1 MDDKE
6 KDLVIYYP
14 IIHNSVQIFAAI
26 IGKSRDQMECS
37 MTPSEYIKQMLM
49 CTQER
54 INYLLKPGRNINV
67 RSLYYNCG
75 SHCFKVSPS
84 IVLFQRFVPGN
95 LYNMTL
101 TIQNLTKMSRS
112 LKLSRDPDPFFS
124 VEYHGSNYSTMI
136 APGLVQIYNVRFS
149 PSEKRDY
156 EYRIKFI
163 SDIEVFMIPVIA
175 IGLRPILDIPDQIEI
190 PATAV
195 KIPSSKT
202 ILVRNIGDA
211 PATFNFCSESSC
223 FSIEPAKGI
232 LEEEKMM
239 QLTANFLSK
248 KSGDFEANV
257 LLNYE
262 SGEKLCLMLRSS
274 AINCT
279 IRIDRRSIRM
289 EDTYLGLSR
298 SKVLTIHNR
307 SDYIVKFQWMRFK
320 DNETDVQRKEEYKNL
335 FQLVHRVE
343 IVRRVNLVHYNICL
357 PDIHELVCQRIY
369 TDEIASLTNEDFR
382 YNHTSFLLMP
392 EEGEIWPQSSADIT
406 VIFQAM
412 EVGEISSVAY
422 LEVMGREDR
431 IPLSLH
437 GTGKGPVLHLNVI
450 TIDLSSIFLC
460 SVHNY
465 EIVAA
470 NHGHIYGTLIY
481 KERPT
486 DFGGTISITPNARTL
501 KPDQYKSFNLSFSS
515 NRKGDFIERIDFVIK
530 ESLEVLSLYIKG
542 CVICPTLHFDKHTLD
557 FDETALGFIQTQEV
571 SLYNLSVVPVTFS
584 VTIMEDGD
592 QTPLTYE
599 EFATSKVK
607 PSFPTNPREFTVIP
621 QTGVVQAH
629 SSLKLK
635 VSYIANVVRTG
646 RTNMRVD
653 MWDSDSNPIIL
664 PLSFCGAIPS
674 LSIKPMEINIRF
686 SFINFPYSRSINVE
700 NDSDLD
706 GYFYIVPQTISENM
720 FIVYSLSS
728 YQGFLKARQS
738 KTIDITIITKN
749 LGRQTTT
756 LNMLTM
762 GEQAP
767 VMSCVIICNGRGP
780 VVSVQPI
787 CLNFGEIQV
796 LQDKIMNFNII
807 NDSPIPAQFK
817 LTSPKKKSSWVI
829 EPTFG
834 EVRPNDSEEIK
845 VKLFLRDIDKYTDNI
860 IVHVINSR
868 SFSINVIATGIGCS
882 IVFEP
887 QIFPIFDMGFLFS
900 HQNLSL
906 PVIIKNFG
914 TRHCQII
921 WSNDPEVRIQK
932 SQTWPKILKTLFC
945 NRKFQIEPS
954 TVEIPANGFNVVQCK
969 ICWNINEILT
979 EDWYIFEQIS
989 GQRKQKLIG
998 TSTFKATFMEPRIA
1012 FNKRELT
1019 FCIDI
1024 CPEGEKLQQI
1034 DKLMVT
1040 NQSGMNL
1047 NVLLYID
1054 PPFYLM
1060 NNKKKFVREK
1070 KIVLIDKTSTIIPV
1084 KFSPNIKP
1092 NYPYSQNYSGV
1103 LWFEYEEHP
1112 TKNKIQCKGA
1122 VNFPNITLHS
1132 KNLIINSILGSTAK
1146 ETLRVTNNGP
1156 IPVIYKFL
1164 WAGESIEIERGA
1176 HDVRNSTNHLQL
1188 QINAENN
1195 KFNSHSSNIEK
1206 KSETISQETENE
1218 ILDLSISTSYELQEA
1233 SNSKNLLMQIQSE
1246 TLDETLEKLRSIFMS
1261 TIETSYLRCL
1271 DDPEIL
1277 THIDSNFEPLTK
1289 EPLDDI
1295 LDIIPHEGVLMPFSS
1310 QYISFIF
1317 HASEPMQ
1324 LKVVALCEI
1333 LQGPTEI
1340 VNVFASADVIRY
1352 SVDKQVIDFG
1362 QQLFGELCRSSF
1374 TLQNHSTICIDYKI
1388 NKRNLI
1394 FKTSNLDSTI
1404 GMLTI
1409 EPNKGSID
1417 PLSSLKITIEL
1428 QPMLLGAFEIEF
1440 ELQVTHVDPL
1450 TITTKGITS
1459 YPQIYPC
1466 ILRDIFKPVKL
1477 EYRAIQLLTP
1487 DFITMKKQ
1495 EIQIRCNVD
1504 DPKSQMPE
1512 WDKRILLN
1520 NGWDLI
1526 SYEEIFPSIIDIEM
1540 SIDRL
1545 LATQFIEENA
1555 SILTKHLISHKN
1567 AVIPFLY
1574 TSKYIIDMG
1583 YIAINVKTCYS
1594 TTVVNYGPWNAEVE
1608 IKKLK
1613 KKQLENSGIL
1623 VQFKKTILTVGK
1635 TTCLTITWQPTTI
1648 KYCKRSTREQHTI
1661 YLKVSHGSII
1671 PIIIKS
1677 IITYP
1682 FVTVNTK
1689 LLNFQNVIVGE
1700 CLMMNVLVKNEGFI
1714 NCYWKAN
1721 ILTGKKYKDCPFYIN
1736 YKSNL
1741 LLPGHSDIISVY
1753 FKPRKTCRMEANL
1766 KIIVK
1771 MGLETQ
1777 VITLLGHGIE
1787 YKLQISDLDI
1797 SFPPTVIF
1805 TEVLEKTFTI
1815 ENKCNYPVEFFWHH
1829 LDSLFLEE
1837 QIAEALTR
1845 YYGVKEILLPPR
1857 KLGER
1862 MPSSLMEFYNS
1873 LKSEMAYALSAEAI
1887 EKKSATVLNDDKL
1900 LNVERKNR
1908 IRARKKSSSTSR
1920 LFVQQFSNQ
1929 QSSKINLQKDFNVD
1943 RRKRKKSIGYSSTST
1958 DTAKR
1963 DCPPMS
1969 VLNELDFPREPPI
1982 LSTND
1987 PKELHNL
1994 LLYYIETLRKDPN
2007 FCKRKDPVKELFD
2020 RHETKSILEL
2030 DSSQPAKKVC
2040 ILFHGAP
2047 FTEYQETACRSA
2059 KALQVSLLCIDN
2071 VIIEGI
2077 ALGDSWVS
2085 IKLRQIID
2093 EAYQEY
2099 LSSFERYKAIY
2110 IHTKKTDVEI
2120 AKNNHETIAKK
2131 ELLEE
2136 IKLSKTTKSDS
2147 ETMTAID
2154 EHLESDTQKLMIL
2167 FEIEFAKLPREQDL
2181 KFLDPISLYEYKIQT
2196 ILLLQKMFLHYA
2208 TIESKV
2214 NEKDQNDTF
2223 LGIEIDLLIEVLRE
2237 RAILMST
2244 KSFNSQVSNAQTAKN
2259 KKINEEAKNEIIS
2272 SREEKSQT
2280 SKALT
2285 FTKEIREHKELEN
2298 RYNSKPKRQEIS
2310 KELETIADAM
2320 NDYYSQL
2327 SAIENVIK
2335 NWDPLKKDALFTPKG
2350 KDLKTDKL
2358 IDTNNKNSDISKEI
2372 YKNGFHTWYVN
2383 STDPWNRVMYDVI
2396 VNQMREN
2403 DLAKKARAFHIVSLS
2418 NSIIMESNSTHTNI
2432 ISKDINDPSTS
2443 TIFEKVLKP
2452 RWILQPNEIQ
2462 KFKIRYL
2469 PEEVGIHRQTYTL
2482 SVLDGNEI
2490 TYDINI
2496 SAVADVPRLD
2506 MNPNTIFSKIKKTKV
2521 NNIID
2526 PTYFSDVNIFDFG
2539 SLLVY
2544 EKDQR
2549 FDLMY
2554 YMMSNNRKCKICAG
2568 QCELLKVSAGVTELG
2583 LFTDK
2588 LYICIT
2594 NNPHV
2599 ESIELQCNGSK
2610 LDIELEDKQLS
2621 FGHIFLHRKNCLTSH
2636 IQNRSPIKIF
2646 WQLEPN
2652 EPLDP
2657 QISITPTKGIIKTY
2671 SDKTIEFCYHANKI
2685 GMIEES
2691 LTFKVFFYEGDTEP
2705 IFIETI
2711 TLFGETYDVA
2721 VDINYANPIDLK
2733 CVKVGFPTSANF
2745 TLSNRGNHEVKYAIL
2760 LEKQNKLAKIAP
2772 NLSLKLNEDVE
2783 INPAS
2788 GFIQPKKEAII
2799 QVTFVPKSEIT
2810 LKECPILRCH
2820 LLEINKQATVI
2831 AEFPLTVSLIA
2842 YYTKFRIYP
2851 YEINFS
2857 SLGICTKK
2865 TLYLNV
2871 ENVGEFPL
2879 HYSIVTSIKYP
2890 SIAYMTEIKTENVI
2904 KNNHDKSTD
2913 TSTRKDKSQIKKSDD
2928 NTTQKCMLKIGPFT
2942 VTKTEGDL
2950 QPGEI
2955 DIVAIECYPEFV
2967 GSEEED
2973 IIIFVP
2979 DSVPEDR
2986 NGKLIKLSVNSCIPS
3001 VNLQDLDAIFH
3012 ENHIVNHIEDFI
3024 CSKEI
3029 GTYTIFARQEKCLYF
3044 RYVSVFHTHT
3054 AYLVLYNRNV
3064 IPADVKLTLL
3074 ADSFTPKTM
3083 RPDTFVLIPERER
3096 IQSMSHKRFA
3106 ISFNPT
3112 FIETCYAIFDI
3123 AVELPLHLK
3132 DEKFFIKLVGQACV
3146 PEVTIIEPLSTKR
3159 ERTVLNFGRTLVGES
3174 IEKKFAFKNIVLN
3187 DRCIVVH
3194 LIPEETI
3201 SLKVKFTP
3209 REIGR
3214 YNSQVRLFIT
3224 DNPYENLIIDL
3235 KSETYAELIVLDGLE
3250 LTNTKLKSINER
3262 RESNAKSRRSLKS
3275 NSSTRVSTP
3284 TTLPVSLIYKLDYGY
3299 CFVNK
3304 IYRKSFKVVNKS
3316 INQYLRFQWSTH
3328 PNVVFT
3334 PSIGHLIPL
3343 TCKEIV
3349 ATFLSSEPTIY
3360 MDTCLECIVC
3370 AIQLAN
3376 SVKES
3381 SWDDRETQVRWITIN
3396 SDAKEPNA
3404 EIAKK
3409 TVEPVNEPEH
3419 EIVPGTTKCIQVLL
3433 NAIVAFSKY
3442 SCSVK
3447 EINFKNTLMFQTS
3460 EHSFIFAN
3468 TGIVDVEYTWQIN
3481 MDEQYPV
3488 RSIANYSQATSRS
3501 RKDNVQFKATSLM
3514 SYKLPY
3520 QRHNSSFDKSVKSNR
3535 RQLLSSRDNFI
3546 EVKPTTRCGPSDLF
3560 SSSARL
3566 TERSSDS
3573 WLESDDLP
3581 FEIYPEKGILPPGES
3596 VECVLRFSPMDIFDY
3611 KAYLVCKMENLELP
3625 ELIIPIV
3632 GKSLLPYCHFDIPES
3647 DYLSSNRRDMKL
3659 PGPIGYQPDDN
3670 SLPEGTRVIEL
3681 DVIGISGSH
3690 IKKFRMINPTSDDYH
3705 FIWEDRTRHAD
3716 DEISKFHCALPEG
3729 IAERGKQVD
3738 FAFTFFAENIGTFE
3752 SFWLFRVKKYNLEYL
3767 FLFVATVREPLICC
3781 PRVHL
3786 KMRPTV
3792 MGVNV
3797 RESISIINK
3806 EEFQIP
3812 FQITRDSLYSE
3823 GRLQNLKITPISGI
3837 LPAKGEQILW
3847 VEYQP
3852 TLVGE
3857 FQFCVKC
3864 IIKGMMA
3871 PLTIF
3876 VTTATY
3882 DIIVSV
3888 TYVDQNGQIVQL
3900 NPDKEN
3906 IIDCGK
3912 LLLKTPVTV
3921 VFEIINSSK
3930 MTLYYSWDLGITSEI
3945 ISRNMYTIAMPQKQ
3959 DHVLSKSRS
3968 ICSLIVTA
3976 LQKTVIKNHP
3986 ILLKISR
3993 GPTYRLILKATA
4005 NKPILEFSFNYYDFG
4020 PCYIRDVSATPYH
4033 VDLRI
4038 TNSDDVS
4045 YILECKFEEKPH
4057 ISVNLNAISKT
4068 IVARSSI
4075 VIPITFRPLEQVHYR
4090 DDLHFIINSTI
4101 KKKITII
4108 GEGIIYKIR
4117 LVNPRDKSVDLGS
4130 LSINKTTSRK
4140 VPVINDGR
4148 AALKLKFD
4156 LIKNLPGYDLFQER
4170 IPNCPLINQENSKM
4184 DRIQASISETKR
4196 SNTLDETLQM
4206 EPNLSQVLEIE
4217 PAESIVLQP
4226 GKIVNVVV
4234 KYKPIR
4240 RMRPFVVKVA
4250 FQTNSTIQPLFILR
4264 GSCIG
4269 AKFHLNK
4276 TYVPFGIVVQG
4287 CLSEAKIV
4295 LLNMGD
4301 IGARFKWNT
4310 LKLPEDFNIAPA
4322 TGYCSPG
4329 MNVNFVVSFQPTR
4342 HDSLIEGNATLEIE
4356 KYRDLGLKITGASC
4370 KLPDPIDTLFFS
4382 CRVREKIMRSL
4393 NVENDIATLKSEITG
4408 EYFFIDEISY
4418 DPLKK
4423 FTTCTLTYAPLIMN
4437 SESNLHEGTLLLKL
4451 PDDKAP
4457 LVYCLRGLSLPP
4469 QVLQRITRQ
4478 FPAKTKYTELL
4489 PVYNWL
4495 SRQQQ
4500 FECQIENMNG
4510 KESAENVEMFTFV
4523 GSRKIDIPANGQ
4535 RDYRAEFYS
4544 YKESKYNFMVTFTN
4558 EEGEYQFYELQYD
4571 ITRPQEIESI
4581 KLITVV
4587 RSPVCYALKLDNPL
4601 KKQYVIYTAK
4611 CQHPCITIH
4620 DVPKLVAPL
4629 CSEIIKIKYHPLH
4642 SAEEITVALDVNC
4655 EELGLFPYE
4664 LRLRAIPASPEKTT
4678 RVDAMLGSSVTFSL
4692 NVNNHAENTA
4702 IFTIKVDNEC
4712 FTTSKDIEV
4721 LALKNR
4727 SFDIT
4732 YEPCDVKNVSATLTA
4747 TSEIAGEFV
4756 FPLIGTYSLPK
4767 PQGPYTVAANAPA
4780 SIPFKNIFQETKS
4793 FELILDDP
4801 EVFITSTS
4809 LDKIKQK
4816 QAISIVVQ
4824 LKDNGKREMEDNY
4837 PVTGKLLVYCTDP
4850 KISHIN
4856 WIYYLRGIREQ

>member
-1 MDDKE
+1 MDDRE
-6 KDLVIYYP
+6 KDLVTYYP
-14 IIHNSVQIFAAI
+14 IIHNSVEIFAAI
-26 IGKSRDQMECS
+26 IGKSRDQVECG

-54 INYLLKPGRNINV
+54 INYLLKPGRSINV
-67 RSLYYNCG
+67 RSLYYNCK
-75 SHCFKVSPS
+75 SHCFKVLPS

-101 TIQNLTKMSRS
+101 TIQNLSKMSRP

-124 VEYHGSNYSTMI
+124 VEYRGSNYSTMI
-136 APGLVQIYNVRFS
+136 APGLVHIYNVRFS

-156 EYRIKFI
+156 EYHIEFT
-163 SDIEVFMIPVIA
+163 SNTEVFVVSVIA
-175 IGLRPILDIPDQIEI
+175 IGSRPILDIPDQIEI

-195 KIPSSKT
+195 KILSSKT
-202 ILVRNIGDA
+202 ILVRNVGDA
-211 PATFNFCSESSC
+211 PAIFNFCSESSC
-223 FSIEPAKGI
+223 FSVKPSKGI
-232 LEEEKMM
+232 LGEEETM
-239 QLTANFLSK
+239 QLTVNFLSE
-248 KSGDFEANV
+248 KSGDFEANL

-262 SGEKLCLMLRSS
+262 SGEKLCLTLRSS

-307 SDYIVKFQWMRFK
+307 SDYVVKFQWMRFK
-320 DNETDVQRKEEYKNL
+320 DNDIDIQRKEEYKKL

-343 IVRRVNLVHYNICL
+343 VVRRVNLVHYNICL

-382 YNHTSFLLMP
+382 YNHTSFLLTP
-392 EEGEIWPQSSADIT
+392 EEGEIWPQSSTDVT
-406 VIFQAM
+406 VIFRAM

-422 LEVMGREDR
+422 LEVTGREDR
-431 IPLSLH
+431 IPLR
-437 GTGKGPVLHLNVI
+437 N
-450 TIDLSSIFLC
+450 FLLPW
-460 SVHNY
+460 NF
-465 EIVAA
+465 IVAA
-470 NHGHIYGTLIY
+470 NHGHICGTLIH

-501 KPDQYKSFNLSFSS
+501 KPDEYKSFNLSFSS

-530 ESLEVLSLYIKG
+530 ESLEVLSLHIKG
-542 CVICPTLHFDKHTLD
+542 CVICPTLHFDRHSLD
-557 FDETALGFIQTQEV
+557 FGKTALENRNF
-571 SLYNLSVVPVTFS
+571 
-584 VTIMEDGD
+584 
-592 QTPLTYE
+592 
-599 EFATSKVK
+599 
-607 PSFPTNPREFTVIP
+607 
-621 QTGVVQAH
+621 
-629 SSLKLK
+629 

-653 MWDSDSNPIIL
+653 MWNSDSDPIIL

-674 LSIKPMEINIRF
+674 LSIKPTEINIRF

-706 GYFYIVPQTISENM
+706 GYFYILPQTISENM
-720 FIVYSLSS
+720 LIVYSLSS

-738 KTIDITIITKN
+738 KTIDVTIVTKN

-767 VMSCVIICNGRGP
+767 VTSCVIISNGQGP

-787 CLNFGEIQV
+787 CLNFGEILV
-796 LQDKIMNFNII
+796 LQDKVMNFNII

-817 LTSPKKKSSWVI
+817 LTSPKKKSSWLV

-834 EVRPNDSEEIK
+834 EVRSNNSEEIK
-845 VKLFLRDIDKYTDNI
+845 VKLFLRDTGKYTDNI
-860 IVHVINSR
+860 IVHIINSR

-906 PVIIKNFG
+906 PVTIKNFG

-932 SQTWPKILKTLFC
+932 TQILSKILKILFY

-954 TVEIPANGFNVVQCK
+954 TVEVPANGSNVVQCK
-969 ICWNINEILT
+969 ICWDVSEILT
-979 EDWYIFEQIS
+979 EDWYIFEHIF
-989 GQRKQKLIG
+989 GQGKRKLMG
-998 TSTFKATFMEPRIA
+998 TSTFKATFTEPRIA

-1024 CPEGEKLQQI
+1024 CPEGEKLQQT
-1034 DKLMVT
+1034 DKLIVT
-1040 NQSGMNL
+1040 NQSRLNL

-1054 PPFYLM
+1054 APFYLV
-1060 NNKKKFVREK
+1060 NNKKKFVHKK
-1070 KIVLIDKTSTIIPV
+1070 KIVLIDGTTTTIPV

-1092 NYPYSQNYSGV
+1092 DYPYSRNYSGV
-1103 LWFEYEEHP
+1103 LWFEYEEHS
-1112 TKNKIQCKGA
+1112 TKDKIQCKGA
-1122 VNFPNITLHS
+1122 VNFPNITLHC
-1132 KNLIINSILGSTAK
+1132 KDLIISGILGSTVK
-1146 ETLRVTNNGP
+1146 ETLRMTNNGP

-1164 WAGESIEIERGA
+1164 WAGESIEIERG
-1176 HDVRNSTNHLQL
+1176 NSTNYSQL
-1188 QINAENN
+1188 QINVENN
-1195 KFNSHSSNIEK
+1195 KFNPHSYNIK
-1206 KSETISQETENE
+1206 KKLETLSQETENE
-1218 ILDLSISTSYELQEA
+1218 IFNLSTSTSYELQDSDSE
-1233 SNSKNLLMQIQSE
+1233 NLLMEIRSK
-1246 TLDETLEKLRSIFMS
+1246 TLDETLEKLRNIFMP
-1261 TIETSYLRCL
+1261 TTETFYLRCL

-1277 THIDSNFEPLTK
+1277 AHIDSNFEPPTK
-1289 EPLDDI
+1289 EPLDNI
-1295 LDIIPHEGVLMPFSS
+1295 LDIIPHEGVLEPFSS
-1310 QYISFIF
+1310 QYVSFIF

-1324 LKVVALCEI
+1324 LKVAALCEI

-1340 VNVFASADVIRY
+1340 VNVVASADIIRY
-1352 SVDKQVIDFG
+1352 SVDKQIIDFG

-1374 TLQNHSTICIDYKI
+1374 TLQNYSTIYMDYKI
-1388 NKRNLI
+1388 NKKNLI
-1394 FKTSNLDSTI
+1394 FKTSNLNSTI
-1404 GMLTI
+1404 GVLTI

-1428 QPMLLGAFEIEF
+1428 QPVLLGAFEIEF
-1440 ELQVTHVDPL
+1440 ELQVAHVDPL
-1450 TITTKGITS
+1450 TITAKGVTS

-1466 ILRDIFKPVKL
+1466 ISRNIFKHVKL
-1477 EYRAIQLLTP
+1477 GYRAIQLLTP
-1487 DFITMKKQ
+1487 DFKKQ
-1495 EIQIRCNVD
+1495 EIRIRCND
-1504 DPKSQMPE
+1504 DDKPKSQVPE
-1512 WDKRILLN
+1512 WDERILL
-1520 NGWDLI
+1520 
-1526 SYEEIFPSIIDIEM
+1526 S
-1540 SIDRL
+1540 
-1545 LATQFIEENA
+1545 
-1555 SILTKHLISHKN
+1555 
-1567 AVIPFLY
+1567 
-1574 TSKYIIDMG
+1574 
-1583 YIAINVKTCYS
+1583 
-1594 TTVVNYGPWNAEVE
+1594 E
-1608 IKKLK
+1608 IK
-1613 KKQLENSGIL
+1613 
-1623 VQFKKTILTVGK
+1623 QFLI
-1635 TTCLTITWQPTTI
+1635 II
-1648 KYCKRSTREQHTI
+1648 S
-1661 YLKVSHGSII
+1661 VSRGSII

-1689 LLNFQNVIVGE
+1689 LLDFQNVIVGE
-1700 CLMMNVLVKNEGFI
+1700 CLMMNVLMKNEGFI
-1714 NCYWKAN
+1714 NCYWEAN
-1721 ILTGKKYKDCPFYIN
+1721 ILTHKKHEDCPFYLN
-1736 YKSNL
+1736 YKSNVL
-1741 LLPGHSDIISVY
+1741 LSGHSDIINVY

-1777 VITLLGHGIE
+1777 VVTLLGHGIE
-1787 YKLQISDLDI
+1787 YKLRISDLDI
-1797 SFPPTVIF
+1797 SFPPTMLF

-1815 ENKCNYPVEFFWHH
+1815 ENTCNYPVEFFWHH
-1829 LDSLFLEE
+1829 LDNLFLEE
-1837 QIAEALTR
+1837 ERIAEALTR

-1862 MPSSLMEFYNS
+1862 MPLSLMEFYNS
-1873 LKSEMAYALSAEAI
+1873 LK
-1887 EKKSATVLNDDKL
+1887 NDDKL
-1900 LNVERKNR
+1900 LNMERKNR

-1920 LFVQQFSNQ
+1920 LFVQQFSSR

-1943 RRKRKKSIGYSSTST
+1943 RRKRKKSTG
-1958 DTAKR
+1958 
-1963 DCPPMS
+1963 
-1969 VLNELDFPREPPI
+1969 
-1982 LSTND
+1982 
-1987 PKELHNL
+1987 
-1994 LLYYIETLRKDPN
+1994 YIETLRKDPS
-2007 FCKRKDPVKELFD
+2007 FCKRIKDPVKELFD
-2020 RHETKSILEL
+2020 SHETKSIPEL

-2059 KALQVSLLCIDN
+2059 KTLQVPLLCIDN

-2077 ALGDSWVS
+2077 ALGDNWVS

-2093 EAYQEY
+2093 DAYQEY
-2099 LSSFERYKAIY
+2099 LSAFKRHKDDLEIKLPAA
-2110 IHTKKTDVEI
+2110 TKIDVEI
-2120 AKNNHETIAKK
+2120 AKNDHETIAKK
-2131 ELLEE
+2131 ESLKE
-2136 IKLSKTTKSDS
+2136 IKSPKTTKSDL
-2147 ETMTAID
+2147 ETTAAID
-2154 EHLESDTQKLMIL
+2154 EYSKSDSLPQKLMIL
-2167 FEIEFAKLPREQDL
+2167 FETEFAKLPREQDL
-2181 KFLDPISLYEYKIQT
+2181 KLLDPISLYEYKIQT
-2196 ILLLQKMFLHYA
+2196 ILLLQKMFLHYT
-2208 TIESKV
+2208 TIGSEV
-2214 NEKDQNDTF
+2214 NKKDQNDTF
-2223 LGIEIDLLIEVLRE
+2223 LGIEIHLLTEVLRK
-2237 RAILMST
+2237 RLST
-2244 KSFNSQVSNAQTAKN
+2244 SVFKSGFVLQTQVSNAQTTKN
-2259 KKINEEAKNEIIS
+2259 KKVNGKAKNEKIS
-2272 SREEKSQT
+2272 NREEKFQT
-2280 SKALT
+2280 SKTLIHK
-2285 FTKEIREHKELEN
+2285 KEIREHKELEI
-2298 RYNSKPKRQEIS
+2298 SEKQETS
-2310 KELETIADAM
+2310 KELKAITDAM
-2320 NDYYSQL
+2320 NDYYSHL
-2327 SAIENVIK
+2327 SAVENVIK
-2335 NWDPLKKDALFTPKG
+2335 NWDPLKKDALFTPKS
-2350 KDLKTDKL
+2350 KDLKTDRL
-2358 IDTNNKNSDISKEI
+2358 IDTKDKNSDISKEI

-2383 STDPWNRVMYDVI
+2383 ATDPWNRVMYDVI

-2403 DLAKKARAFHIVSLS
+2403 DLAKKALRAFQIVSLS
-2418 NSIIMESNSTHTNI
+2418 TLSNSMIIKSNSSHTSI
-2432 ISKDINDPSTS
+2432 ISKRESSVKNAKRKERIFNRNKEPLIVSLNASTVDSMDINEPNIN

-2462 KFKIRYL
+2462 KFKIRYQ
-2469 PEEVGIHRQTYTL
+2469 PEEVGTHRQTYGL
-2482 SVLDGNEI
+2482 SILDGNEI
-2490 TYDINI
+2490 TYDINV
-2496 SAVADVPRLD
+2496 SVVADVPRLD

-2526 PTYFSDVNIFDFG
+2526 PTYFSDVDIFDFG

-2544 EKDQR
+2544 EKDKR
-2549 FDLMY
+2549 FDLMH
-2554 YMMSNNRKCKICAG
+2554 C
-2568 QCELLKVSAGVTELG
+2568 
-2583 LFTDK
+2583 
-2588 LYICIT
+2588 
-2594 NNPHV
+2594 
-2599 ESIELQCNGSK
+2599 LQCNGSK
-2610 LDIELEDKQLS
+2610 LDIEFEDKQLS
-2621 FGHIFLHRKNCLTSH
+2621 FGHVLLYRKNFLTSC
-2636 IQNRSPIKIF
+2636 IRNRSPIEIF

-2671 SDKTIEFCYHANKI
+2671 SDKTVEFCYYANKI
-2685 GMIEES
+2685 RMIEGS
-2691 LTFKVFFYEGDTEP
+2691 LTFKAFFYEDDTEP

-2711 TLFGETYDVA
+2711 TLSGETYDVA
-2721 VDINYANPIDLK
+2721 VNINYANPIDLK

-2745 TLSNRGNHEVKYAIL
+2745 TISNQGNHEVKYAIL

-2772 NLSLKLNEDVE
+2772 NLSLKLNEDIE

-2788 GFIQPKKEAII
+2788 GSIQPKKEVIV
-2799 QVTFVPKSEIT
+2799 QVTFVPKNEIT

-2820 LLEINKQATVI
+2820 LLDMNKQTSVI
-2831 AEFPLTVSLIA
+2831 AEFPLTISLIA

-2851 YEINFS
+2851 YNEINFS

-2871 ENVGEFPL
+2871 ENVGKFPL
-2879 HYSIVTSIKYP
+2879 HYSIVTPIKHP
-2890 SIAYMTEIKTENVI
+2890 FIEYMTEIRTESVI
-2904 KNNHDKSTD
+2904 KKDHDKSTD

-2928 NTTQKCMLKIGPFT
+2928 RNTQEFISMLKIGPFT

-2955 DIVAIECYPEFV
+2955 DTVAIECYPEFV

-2973 IIIFVP
+2973 IIILVP

-3001 VNLQDLDAIFH
+3001 VDLQDLDTIFH
-3012 ENHIVNHIEDFI
+3012 ENHIVNRIEDFI

-3029 GTYTIFARQEKCLYF
+3029 GTHTIFARQEKCLYF

-3064 IPADVKLTLL
+3064 IPADVELTLL

-3083 RPDTFVLIPERER
+3083 RSDTFVLIPERER
-3096 IQSMSHKRFA
+3096 IQPMSHKRFA

-3123 AVELPLHLK
+3123 AVELPPHLK
-3132 DEKFFIKLVGQACV
+3132 DEKFSVKLVGQACV
-3146 PEVTIIEPLSTKR
+3146 PEVIIIEPPSTKR
-3159 ERTVLNFGRTLVGES
+3159 ERTILNFGRTLVGDS
-3174 IEKKFAFKNIVLN
+3174 NGKKFAFKNIVSN
-3187 DRCIVVH
+3187 DRCIVVC
-3194 LIPEETI
+3194 LIPEETV
-3201 SLKVKFTP
+3201 SLEVKFTP
-3209 REIGR
+3209 REIGK
-3214 YNSQVRLFIT
+3214 YKSQVRLFIT
-3224 DNPYENLIIDL
+3224 DNPYENLTIDL
-3235 KSETYAELIVLDGLE
+3235 KSETYAELIVLSGLE
-3250 LTNTKLKSINER
+3250 LANAKLNSINER
-3262 RESNAKSRRSLKS
+3262 RESNAKSRRSSKS
-3275 NSSTRVSTP
+3275 NSTRVSTP
-3284 TTLPVSLIYKLDYGY
+3284 TILPISLIYKLDYGY

-3304 IYRKSFKVVNKS
+3304 IYRKNFKVVNKS
-3316 INQYLRFQWSTH
+3316 VNQYLRFQWSAH

-3334 PSIGHLIPL
+3334 PSIGHLRPL

-3360 MDTCLECIVC
+3360 IDTRLECTVY
-3370 AIQLAN
+3370 AIELAN
-3376 SVKES
+3376 LVKES
-3381 SWDDRETQVRWITIN
+3381 SWDDRETEVRWITIN
-3396 SDAKEPNA
+3396 SDAKDRNA
-3404 EIAKK
+3404 KIAKK
-3409 TVEPVNEPEH
+3409 TIEPVNEPKH

-3433 NAIVAFSKY
+3433 NAIIAFSKY

-3460 EHSFIFAN
+3460 EHSFIFSN
-3468 TGIVDVEYTWQIN
+3468 IGTVDVEYTWQIN
-3481 MDEQYPV
+3481 MDEQYPM
-3488 RSIANYSQATSRS
+3488 RSIANYSRVTSKS
-3501 RKDNVQFKATSLM
+3501 RKNDVRFKATSLT
-3514 SYKLPY
+3514 SHKLPH
-3520 QRHNSSFDKSVKSNR
+3520 QRHNPSFDRSVTSNR
-3535 RQLLSSRDNFI
+3535 QQFLSTRDNLI
-3546 EVKPTTRCGPSDLF
+3546 EVKPTARHGGPSDLF
-3560 SSSARL
+3560 SSSAGL

-3573 WLESDDLP
+3573 WLESNDLP
-3581 FEIYPEKGILPPGES
+3581 FGIYPEKGILPPDES
-3596 VECVLRFSPMDIFDY
+3596 VECVLLFSPMDVFDY
-3611 KAYLVCKMENLELP
+3611 KAYLACKMENLDPELP

-3632 GKSLLPYCHFDIPES
+3632 GRSLLPYCHFDIPES
-3647 DYLSSNRRDMKL
+3647 DYLSDDRRDMKL
-3659 PGPIGYQPDDN
+3659 PGPIGYQSDDN
-3670 SLPEGTRVIEL
+3670 SLPEGTRVIVL
-3681 DVIGISGSH
+3681 DVIGIGGSH

-3705 FIWEDRTRHAD
+3705 FIWEDRTRHVE
-3716 DEISKFHCALPEG
+3716 DEIPKFHCALPEG

-3738 FAFTFFAENIGTFE
+3738 FTFTFFAENIGTFE
-3752 SFWLFRVKKYNLEYL
+3752 SFWLFHVEKYNLDCL
-3767 FLFVATVREPLICC
+3767 FLFVATVREPSVCC
-3781 PRVHL
+3781 SRVHL

-3797 RESISIINK
+3797 RESINVINK

-3812 FQITRDSLYSE
+3812 FQIARDSLYSE
-3823 GRLQNLKITPISGI
+3823 GRLQYLKIMPISGI
-3837 LPAKGEQILW
+3837 LLAKSEQIFW
-3847 VEYQP
+3847 IEYQP

-3857 FQFCVKC
+3857 FQFSVKC
-3864 IIKGMMA
+3864 IIKKMKA

-3876 VTTATY
+3876 VTTTTY
-3882 DIIVSV
+3882 DVIVSV

-3900 NPDKEN
+3900 NQDKEN

-3912 LLLKTPVTV
+3912 LLLKAPVTI

-3930 MTLYYSWDLGITSEI
+3930 MTLYYSWDLGMISEI
-3945 ISRNMYTIAMPQKQ
+3945 VSRNMYTIAMPQKQ
-3959 DHVLSKSRS
+3959 DHVLNESRS

-3993 GPTYRLILKATA
+3993 GPTYQLILKATA
-4005 NKPILEFSFNYYDFG
+4005 NKPILEFSFNYYNFG
-4020 PCYIRDVSATPYH
+4020 PCYVRNVSAASYH

-4038 TNSDDVS
+4038 TNSDDIS

-4057 ISVNLNAISKT
+4057 ISVNLDALSET

-4075 VIPITFRPLEQVHYR
+4075 VIPIIFRPLEQVHYR

-4101 KKKITII
+4101 EKKITIT

-4117 LVNPRDKSVDLGS
+4117 LVNPRDKSVDLGN
-4130 LSINKTTSRK
+4130 LPINKTISRK

-4148 AALKLKFD
+4148 AALELKFD
-4156 LIKNLPGYDLFQER
+4156 LMKNLSGYDLFHER
-4170 IPNCPLINQENSKM
+4170 IHCPLIDQENSKV
-4184 DRIQASISETKR
+4184 DRTRASITETKR
-4196 SNTLDETLQM
+4196 SNTLDETLQTD
-4206 EPNLSQVLEIE
+4206 EANLSQVLKIE

-4226 GKIVNVVV
+4226 GKIANVVV

-4240 RMRPFVVKVA
+4240 RIHPFVIKVA

-4269 AKFHLNK
+4269 AEFRLNK
-4276 TYVPFGIVVQG
+4276 TYVPFGIVVRG
-4287 CLSEAKIV
+4287 CLSETKIM
-4295 LLNMGD
+4295 LLNTGD
-4301 IGARFKWNT
+4301 IGARFKWNM

-4329 MNVNFVVSFQPTR
+4329 MDVNFVISFQPTR

-4356 KYRDLGLKITGASC
+4356 KYRDLGLRITGASC

-4393 NVENDIATLKSEITG
+4393 NVENDIVTWKLKPEITG
-4408 EYFFIDEISY
+4408 EYFFVDKVSY
-4418 DPLKK
+4418 DPSKK
-4423 FTTCTLTYAPLIMN
+4423 SATCTIAYVPLVMN
-4437 SESNLHEGTLLLKL
+4437 CESNLHEGTLLLKL

-4495 SRQQQ
+4495 SRQQR
-4500 FECQIENMNG
+4500 FECQIENING
-4510 KESAENVEMFTFV
+4510 KDPVETVKMFTFV
-4523 GSRKIDIPANGQ
+4523 GNTKIDVPANGQ

-4544 YKESKYNFMVTFTN
+4544 YKESKYNFKITFTN
-4558 EEGEYQFYELQYD
+4558 EENEYQFYELQYD

-4587 RSPVCYALKLDNPL
+4587 RSPVCHALELDNPL
-4601 KKQYVIYTAK
+4601 KKQDIIYTAK

-4629 CSEIIKIKYHPLH
+4629 CSEIIRIEYRPLH
-4642 SAEEITVALDVNC
+4642 PAEETTVALDVNC

-4678 RVDAMLGSSVTFSL
+4678 RVDAVLGSSVTFSL
-4692 NVNNHAENTA
+4692 NVTNHAENTA
-4702 IFTIKVDNEC
+4702 IFIIKVNNEC
-4712 FTTSKDIEV
+4712 FTTPKNIEV
-4721 LALKNR
+4721 PALR
-4727 SFDIT
+4727 SASFDVT
-4732 YEPCDVKNVSATLTA
+4732 YEPCDVENVSATMTA

-4780 SIPFKNIFQETKS
+4780 SISFKNIFRETKS
-4793 FELILDDP
+4793 FELIFDDP
-4801 EVFITSTS
+4801 QVFVTTTS

-4816 QAISIVVQ
+4816 QVISIVVR
-4824 LKDNGKREMEDNY
+4824 LKDNGKREMEDDY

-4856 WIYYLRGIREQ
+4856 WTYYLRGIRE